1 YIAET
6 LETIIDGHPHSRIE
20 DLMPWRF
27 RQNVKPASIG
37 LRLSAY
43 QNGGNRRFLRSAR
56 ALRSPTQLRM
66 APVDALERLPI
77 TIPLVPRQIF
87 PEIEPIDTLLA

>member
-43 QNGGNRRFLRSAR
+43 LKQ
-56 ALRSPTQLRM
+56 
-66 APVDALERLPI
+66 
-77 TIPLVPRQIF
+77 
-87 PEIEPIDTLLA
+87 LLACIFLEADEVLHEISD